1 MSDKT
6 SLEGDLKFIEDQ
18 IARLKGSIWNQKEAL
33 AKLLAAHPKAYE
45 VKAQLANAQRRL
57 VFLDAKRRHLQAELQ
72 R

>member
-1 MSDKT
+1 MGIGTAPRTVRPQQPWIDVETAS
-6 SLEGDLKFIEDQ
+6 
-18 IARLKGSIWNQKEAL
+18 
-33 AKLLAAHPKAYE
+33 KAYE